1 MSSEAPEDAA
11 LLWEQRGIAARDA
24 KRYDEAMR
32 YFRAGLALA
41 DRPISWLGLALC
53 LARTGQHDEARE
65 CFEKARALAP
75 NSGVI
80 RHLADAAAGANPAR
94 MPSAYIAWLY
104 NTNAADFDNEMAS
117 LAYRGPDMLRQLVTR
132 IWQPEQKLALLDLGC
147 GTGFSGLPFKPYAAT
162 MDGVDIAQRML
173 DQAAR
178 GGNYTRLFCTD
189 AHVFLQQTD
198 QQYDGILAAE
208 MLNYVG
214 DLTELFTLMAAA
226 LKPQGQIFVTTERD
240 LTPPADAPGYRLAPS
255 GRYQHDENHI
265 PVVAAQAGLMVADRV
280 DEPLRVEAGQLVPGT
295 AYRLCHKT

>member
-1 MSSEAPEDAA
+1 MSSETIEDAA

-24 KRYDEAMR
+24 RRYEEATR
-32 YFRAGLALA
+32 YFRAGLMLA

-53 LARTGQHDEARE
+53 LAHAGQHGEARE

-75 NSGVI
+75 HSGVI

-104 NTNAADFDNEMAS
+104 NTNAADFDNDMAT
-117 LAYRGPDMLRQLVTR
+117 LGYRGPEMLRQLITR
-132 IWQPEQKLALLDLGC
+132 VWQPENKLAILDLGC
-147 GTGFSGLPFKPYAAT
+147 GTGFSGRPFKPYAAT

-178 GGNYTRLFCTD
+178 NGNYTRLFCAD
-189 AHVFLQQTD
+189 AHVFLQQAD

-214 DLTELFTLMAAA
+214 DVTEIFTLMAAA
-226 LKPQGQIFVTTERD
+226 LRPGGQIFITIERD
-240 LTPPADAPGYRLAPS
+240 LTPTALGYRLAAS
-255 GRYQHDENHI
+255 GRYQHDEKHI

-280 DEPLRVEAGQLVPGT
+280 DEPLRVEAGKLVPGT
-295 AYRLCHKT
+295 AYRLCHKA

>member
-1 MSSEAPEDAA
+1 MSSEKIEDAA

-24 KRYDEAMR
+24 KRYDEAAR
-32 YFRAGLALA
+32 YFRAGLMLA

-53 LARTGQHDEARE
+53 LAHADQHGEARE

-75 NSGVI
+75 HSGVI

-104 NTNAADFDNEMAS
+104 NTNAADFDNDMATLGYRAPEM
-117 LAYRGPDMLRQLVTR
+117 LHRLVSR
-132 IWQPEQKLALLDLGC
+132 IWQPENKLAILDLGC
-147 GTGFSGLPFKPYAAT
+147 GTGFSGLPFTLYAAT

-178 GGNYTRLFCTD
+178 SNNYTRLFCAE
-189 AHVFLQQTD
+189 AHVFLQQID
-198 QQYDGILAAE
+198 QQYDVILAAE

-214 DLTELFTLMAAA
+214 DLTELFALMAAA
-226 LKPQGQIFVTTERD
+226 LKPEGQIFVTTECD
-240 LTPPADAPGYRLAPS
+240 PTSTALGYRLAAS

-265 PVVAAQAGLMVADRV
+265 PAVAALAGLMVADRV
-280 DEPLRVEAGQLVPGT
+280 DEALRVEAGELVPGT
-295 AYRLCHKT
+295 AYRLCHKA

>member
-1 MSSEAPEDAA
+1 MSAETPEDAA

-24 KRYDEAMR
+24 KRYDEAIG

-41 DRPISWLGLALC
+41 ERPISWLGLALC
-53 LARTGQHDEARE
+53 LARTGRHDDART
-65 CFEKARALAP
+65 CLEKARTLAP
-75 NSGVI
+75 HSGVI

-104 NTNAADFDNEMAS
+104 NTNAADFDNEMAA
-117 LAYRGPDMLRQLVTR
+117 LAYRGPEMLHQLVTR
-132 IWQPEQKLALLDLGC
+132 IWQPENKLAILDLGC
-147 GTGFSGLPFKPYAAT
+147 GTGFSGQPFKPYAAT

-178 GGNYTRLFCTD
+178 CGNYTRLFCAD
-189 AHVFLQQTD
+189 AHVFLRQAD

-214 DLTELFTLMAAA
+214 DVTEIFTLMAAA
-226 LKPQGQIFVTTERD
+226 LKPDGQIFITIERD
-240 LTPPADAPGYRLAPS
+240 QTPTALGYRLAAS
-255 GRYQHDENHI
+255 GRYQHDEKHI

-280 DEPLRVEAGQLVPGT
+280 DEPLRVEAGELVPGM
-295 AYRLCHKT
+295 AYRLCHKI